1 MTNKA
6 LVIGCGIVGSVIAR
20 YLAEEKNLE
29 VTIWERRNHVGGNIY
44 DYIDEHGI
52 RVHQYGPHI
61 FHTNNEEIFEYIKK
75 YGEWEEFK
83 LICGAVID
91 GKCSPT
97 AFNYKTIDLFYSKD
111 EAKALKEH
119 IKNTFGNRKSATVVE
134 LLDCDDDLIRKY
146 AQFLFDKDYSLYT
159 AKQWGVSP
167 NEIDKS
173 VLKRV
178 PIRFSYDEAYFEDKY
193 QVMPKH
199 GYTKFV
205 ENILRHPKIKVELG
219 MDALKH
225 IKIVENDKIYVDGKN
240 VNYPVIYTGAVDE
253 LFAFSK
259 GKLPY
264 RSLRFE
270 WHYEETDSFQEMPVV
285 AYPQADKFT
294 RITEYKKLPIQKNIG
309 TSYAIEYPLSY
320 ETNDVKMEPYYPVLT
335 DNSNILYKKY
345 ADAAQ
350 NIENLFLCGRLA
362 EFKYYD
368 MDDAIANALIFA
380 KNLSI

>member
-75 YGEWEEFK
+75 YGEWEDFK

-97 AFNYKTIDLFYSKD
+97 AFNYKTIDLFYSKN
-111 EAKALKEH
+111 EAKELKEH
-119 IKNTFGNRKSATVVE
+119 IKNTFGDRKSATVVE
-134 LLDCDDDLIRKY
+134 LLECDDDLIRKY

-167 NEIDKS
+167 SEIDKS

-205 ENILRHPKIKVELG
+205 ENILRHPKINIELG

-225 IKIVENDKIYVDGKN
+225 IKIVENDKICIDGKN
-240 VNYPVIYTGAVDE
+240 VDYPVIYTGAVDE
-253 LFAFSK
+253 LFSFCK

-285 AYPQADKFT
+285 AYPQADQFT
-294 RITEYKKLPIQKNIG
+294 RITEYKKLPVQKKIG
-309 TSYAIEYPLSY
+309 TSYAIEYPLNY
-320 ETNDVKMEPYYPVLT
+320 ETNNAKMEPYYPVLT
-335 DNSNILYKKY
+335 EKSNILYKKY
-345 ADAAQ
+345 ADAAKK
-350 NIENLFLCGRLA
+350 IENLFLCGRLA